1 MRNLRDA
8 VAALAAAYKITGEN
22 RYATKA
28 AELLRV
34 FFLNPKTRMN
44 PNLQYRAGGSR
55 RFARA
60 QLGHH

>member
-1 MRNLRDA
+1 MICAMPLRR
-8 VAALAAAYKITGEN
+8 LAAAYKITGEN

-34 FFLNPKTRMN
+34 FFLDPKTRMN
-44 PNLQYRAGGSR
+44 PNLQYAQAVPGASPGT
-55 RFARA
+55 